1 MEEPNQPISL
11 RRKIIRDTI
20 VIFIGFLVIV
30 LCFIFLGVAQSYH
43 DDGTLEDC
51 DHCDSEKNT
60 KVFRL
65 LAAISFIFGF
75 TIMTT
80 FWWHLRAIRS
90 AHDQHQRLLEL
101 QRLLGNGEQRIRRPR
116 NRTFLGKRN
125 TGWYGSI
132 SSSKIT
138 LYTDRDVRH
147 VVAVQLVIVCTEVV
161 ETKAKNI
168 L

>member
-1 MEEPNQPISL
+1 MEEPNQPTPL

-43 DDGTLEDC
+43 HDGTLEDC
-51 DHCDSEKNT
+51 DHCDSEKDA

-65 LAAISFIFGF
+65 LAAICFIFGF
-75 TIMTT
+75 TLMTT

-101 QRLLGNGEQRIRRPR
+101 QRLLGNGERRTRRPQ
-116 NRTFLGKRN
+116 NSTSLGKRN

-132 SSSKIT
+132 SLFKIT

-147 VVAVQLVIVCTEVV
+147 VVALQLVIVYTEVA
-161 ETKAKNI
+161 ETKERNI
-168 L
+168 F